1 MLNRREAIERI
12 TLLLGGALSPQ
23 LTSAVLGQVT
33 NTGASL
39 DVSDAQKLLLS
50 EVADVIIPTTNTPGA
65 KAAGVED
72 FIIRVMRDCY
82 VLEDQKAF
90 YDGLAQLEAA
100 SKSAHGKSFVD
111 LDADTKIAVVK
122 DSTKSNKPFFKQ
134 MKDMTVTGYFISEI
148 GATQA
153 LVYLPIPGKFEGD
166 VLMKPGQKAW
176 AISR

>member
-1 MLNRREAIERI
+1 MLNRRDAIERI
-12 TLLLGGALSPQ
+12 ALLLGGALSPQ

-39 DVSDAQKLLLS
+39 EVSDAQKLLLS
-50 EVADVIIPTTNTPGA
+50 EVADVIIPTTDTPGA
-65 KAAGVED
+65 KAAGVEE

-82 VLEDQKAF
+82 VLEDQEAF
-90 YDGLAQLEAA
+90 YDGLAKLEAT

-111 LDADTKIAVVK
+111 LDPDGKIAVVTE
-122 DSTKSNKPFFKQ
+122 STKSNKPFFKQ
-134 MKDMTVTGYFISEI
+134 MKDLTVTGYFISEI

-166 VLMKPGQKAW
+166 VPMKPGQKAW